1 MGDERACRFCERAD
15 CERTK
20 DNLIRCVFH
29 HDWTSPHGHCPDYID
44 QEVRLLM
51 MKIAAGEMALKSPS
65 SVRKIKK

>member
-29 HDWTSPHGHCPDYID
+29 HDWTSPDGRCNDYSD
-44 QEVRLLM
+44 PETRFVMEKVR
-51 MKIAAGEMALKSPS
+51 AGKRMFENLS
-65 SVRKIKK
+65 SVSKK